1 MMNKP
6 KSGRGVMIPRSA
18 RTSMAKGGMTK
29 STTATKKKT
38 VTKKA
43 SGGGVMI
50 PRSARRTK

>member
-1 MMNKP
+1 MMTP
-6 KSGRGVMIPRSA
+6 KKKTGGGGVMIPRSA
-18 RTSMAKGGMTK
+18 RTGMAKGGM
-29 STTATKKKT
+29 ATSVKKKT

>member
-1 MMNKP
+1 MMNTP

-18 RTSMAKGGMTK
+18 RTAMAKGGMATP
-29 STTATKKKT
+29 TTKKKT
-38 VTKKA
+38 VTQKA